1 MAKTNEA
8 DTTKGKDSAPKDL
21 TPAQAAEKKMRFDQR
36 SRNLKRKMEIIAK
49 DEKVEILVRKRVKTD
64 DGFETVEEKKKVSM
78 YSGPK
83 VESGKKPMTQREI
96 NLANKPAAIKQ
107 AAEIAKDL
115 KEQDEA
121 RKRLAKANA

>member
-21 TPAQAAEKKMRFDQR
+21 APAQAAEKKMRYDQR

-78 YSGPK
+78 YQGPK
-83 VESGKKPMTQREI
+83 VEAGKKPMTQREI
-96 NLANKPAAIKQ
+96 NLANKPAAIKL
-107 AAEIAKDL
+107 AAEVAKDL